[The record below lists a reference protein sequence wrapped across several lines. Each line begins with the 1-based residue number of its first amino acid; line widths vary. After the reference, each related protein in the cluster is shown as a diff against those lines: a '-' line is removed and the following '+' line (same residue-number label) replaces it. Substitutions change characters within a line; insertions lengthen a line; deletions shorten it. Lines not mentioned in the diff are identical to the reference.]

1 MVNEEIRMRRLSFA
15 KYLVSIGDLNS
26 ENVIPFSATSIL
38 IIMMQ

>member
-26 ENVIPFSATSIL
+26 EECNTLLCNIHTKLS
-38 IIMMQ
+38 